1 MAKEISFKDLPF
13 VPVEGQVIY
22 VEQSYNDKL
31 NKFIRNNYE
40 WLKATFRNQGLEF
53 CFLELL
59 AEESITYN
67 APYLRAEEVSYTL

>member
-53 CFLELL
+53 CFLKNPLHTMHHIL
-59 AEESITYN
+59 GQKKLII
-67 APYLRAEEVSYTL
+67 R